1 MPFLSWSEKFS
12 IGVNQID
19 DQHRQLFE
27 LINNMYDK
35 IKTDAEHSTPI
46 EALDA
51 LLDYTNYHF
60 KEEESFMV
68 KNDYVQYEQHKRV
81 HDNLTKQVIEYKNK
95 FSQGKGDTGEFVR
108 FLFDWLTRHIMDQDK
123 KIGKFMERK
132 LLKPIPKE

>member
-12 IGVNQID
+12 IGVKQID

-35 IKTDAEHSTPI
+35 IKRDAEHSAPI

-60 KEEESFMV
+60 KEEEIFMV

-81 HDNLTKQVIEYKNK
+81 HDSLTKQVIEYKNK

-108 FLFDWLTRHIMDQDK
+108 FLFYWFTRHIMDQDK
-123 KIGKFMERK
+123 KIGKFMERE
-132 LLKPIPKE
+132 LLKPIQKE